1 MVACFT
7 VSTPVTGS
15 RVIVFDGLV
24 TIRHSH
30 LRFLSTLQRGF
41 LTWWKHHLTGFY
53 NDSEITDNHVNR
65 MISMKSLSTKMF
77 IQNEYFINCQRKFV
91 CLQNYSLQFETR
103 TQKESEHSIEHQ
115 SDSLPTFLSGVSEAA
130 VVLRSLRITICIYKI
145 KVKDSA
151 KT

>member
-41 LTWWKHHLTGFY
+41 LTWWKHHLTGLY

-65 MISMKSLSTKMF
+65 MISMKNLSTKMF
-77 IQNEYFINCQRKFV
+77 IQNEYIINCQRKFV

-103 TQKESEHSIEHQ
+103 TLKESEHSIEHQ

-130 VVLRSLRITICIYKI
+130 VVLRSLRITI
-145 KVKDSA
+145 
-151 KT
+151 